1 VVLKKDLDVI
11 NAVAQHGQAVNA
23 HPEGEAADF
32 FGVVVNEAID
42 RGIDHA
48 RAKKLDPA
56 RALAFGTDASPG
68 GRAAP
73 AAENAGDI
81 EFDRRLGERKIAG
94 PEARL
99 DARAEKLLHKIFD
112 GAGELEET
120 DVGVHGQAFDL
131 MEHEGDRKSTRL
143 NSSHRTISY
152 AVFCLK

>member
-1 VVLKKDLDVI
+1 EFRRVL
-11 NAVAQHGQAVNA
+11 
-23 HPEGEAADF
+23 F
-32 FGVVVNEAID
+32 
-42 RGIDHA
+42 RS
-48 RAKKLDPA
+48 
-56 RALAFGTDASPG
+56 AFGTDASPG

-112 GAGELEET
+112 GAGEIAET

-131 MEHEGDRKSTRL
+131 MEHEGVRVVGIVAAIDL
-143 NSSHRTISY
+143 AGNDD
-152 AVFCLK
+152 AP